1 MLAASVLAS
10 LAALC
15 SWLARIAR
23 ARISRARW
31 RRMPNAEVTPSPPS
45 AAAAPPPPS
54 ATAAPSPPGSP
65 PEHAGASSTATDS
78 EMPSLVDVVVEEG
91 DLEYDCQVV
100 RNFAA
105 AHGQLGTIDTLL
117 EYAKGAMQHA
127 EDLVGPERLEGI
139 PGASGRK
146 LLRFEGWPRL
156 ARLATR
162 LVQMVLPHVGLK
174 DEPVGIERGDG
185 SVAGVSLIVTMPG
198 AERQPSHLDADVED
212 VYSVIVPLTPRRV
225 HVVSRPEPI
234 LLDPGDALVFNAGKL
249 CHGGDG
255 LALGEDVRVALFCSV
270 GTGVTEEVIT
280 QSFECE
286 WGSLAQWARS
296 LPMAGLVAALQ
307 KLKNEKVEEV
317 IAELHSRLLTGDAW
331 GEAKRRSPEG

>member
-1 MLAASVLAS
+1 
-10 LAALC
+10 
-15 SWLARIAR
+15 
-23 ARISRARW
+23 
-31 RRMPNAEVTPSPPS
+31 
-45 AAAAPPPPS
+45 
-54 ATAAPSPPGSP
+54 
-65 PEHAGASSTATDS
+65 
-78 EMPSLVDVVVEEG
+78 MPSLVDVVDVEDG
-91 DLEYDCQVV
+91 DEWQVV

-162 LVQMVLPHVGLK
+162 LVQMVLPHVGLE
-174 DEPVGIERGDG
+174 DEPVGVARGDG
-185 SVAGVSLIVTMPG
+185 SVAGISLIVTMPG

-286 WGSLAQWARS
+286 WGSLAQWAR
-296 LPMAGLVAALQ
+296 ALRPWRGW
-307 KLKNEKVEEV
+307 LRRCGS
-317 IAELHSRLLTGDAW
+317 SRT
-331 GEAKRRSPEG
+331 KRWER